1 MAFDR
6 YVPQLVPLLRA
17 HAALPFD
24 VLRAAVKLLGAM
36 AHRSSARKLMHDP
49 ASAEG
54 LMAVLSHP
62 DSGEARPATA
72 IITAIDELN
81 DVNTLATLLAVPG
94 ACDTF
99 WRESHSRHLAIQR
112 PARSLIARAF
122 GHAVCRKRLCLVER
136 CKRVTTLIASIVD
149 EGAELERCEIAL
161 HPLYCIPL
169 LRPLATSTSTSP
181 YCMSPHYSPS
191 PPSLTAPPYC
201 ILLPHTLTAPA
212 SACRYEIAP
221 LDEAGGWKD
230 DDPAEGAAAAADEDD
245 DDRSFVVRDATA
257 LGAEPARVLLALL
270 SGLAPDCAASA
281 QLVEAVQRLGGL
293 ASVCPLVCAAR
304 PPLSSAA
311 LRLLRVC
318 MGQSEKVVETVV
330 AQGVGPWLLECREHS
345 EHADELDARVR
356 ATLVTQGARDDAAQ
370 LLGYAAHHGAL
381 HAQLDLYEDDDV
393 LHHAFGLVRV

>member
-6 YVPQLVPLLRA
+6 FVPQLVPLLRA

-122 GHAVCRKRLCLVER
+122 GHAVCRKRLRFVER

-161 HPLYCIPL
+161 HPLTASSCYLPCYLPCYI
-169 LRPLATSTSTSP
+169 
-181 YCMSPHYSPS
+181 
-191 PPSLTAPPYC
+191 PSLHPRATHSHRFF
-201 ILLPHTLTAPA
+201 LLHPLTTHPHHIYIDIP
-212 SACRYEIAP
+212 SQ
-221 LDEAGGWKD
+221 
-230 DDPAEGAAAAADEDD
+230 
-245 DDRSFVVRDATA
+245 VRDRTA
-257 LGAEPARVLLALL
+257 RRGR
-270 SGLAPDCAASA
+270 
-281 QLVEAVQRLGGL
+281 RLEGR
-293 ASVCPLVCAAR
+293 R
-304 PPLSSAA
+304 PP
-311 LRLLRVC
+311 
-318 MGQSEKVVETVV
+318 
-330 AQGVGPWLLECREHS
+330 
-345 EHADELDARVR
+345 
-356 ATLVTQGARDDAAQ
+356 
-370 LLGYAAHHGAL
+370 
-381 HAQLDLYEDDDV
+381 
-393 LHHAFGLVRV
+393 

>member
-36 AHRSSARKLMHDP
+36 AHRASARKLMHDP

-122 GHAVCRKRLCLVER
+122 GHAVCRKRLRLVER

-161 HPLYCIPL
+161 HPLTASSCYLPMLPLHPLCHVPALHPLTAFSYCTPL
-169 LRPLATSTSTSP
+169 PHTLTTPSTSTSP
-181 YCMSPHYSPS
+181 Y
-191 PPSLTAPPYC
+191 
-201 ILLPHTLTAPA
+201 
-212 SACRYEIAP
+212 RYEIAP
-221 LDEAGGWKD
+221 LDEAGGWRD
-230 DDPAEGAAAAADEDD
+230 DDPPEGDGD

-270 SGLAPDCAASA
+270 SGLAPECAASA

-318 MGQSEKVVETVV
+318 MGQNEKVVETVV

-356 ATLVTQGARDDAAQ
+356 ATLVTQSARDDAAQ

-393 LHHAFGLVRV
+393 LHHAFGLVRAAATRPAPDA